1 MSNDSGDREI
11 SEALFEQSQRHVQ
24 VLFDH
29 ERNSDLLET
38 WLGQTYTVETPAEP
52 SMEPHVDLCLVDD
65 VAFARHR
72 EAIDGWK
79 RRSTPVFAPVLL
91 VSDERVSERFE
102 PADWQ
107 TIDGLYI
114 IDDVVS
120 MPVEK
125 PVLHRRM
132 ENLLERRVLSQTL
145 DSRYR
150 RIEGRFS
157 SLFATLPDPAFVADA
172 DGALVIVNDAL
183 RVVSGVD
190 SDDVAGERVASLDCF
205 TADAARAV
213 EACIDAA
220 VAERPPAETETR
232 LTTDDGQTRSVSL
245 KADAITVDDQ
255 QVVTVVLRDVT
266 ERKRAEAELRESEQR
281 FRQIARNLDEIIWM
295 LDEDG
300 DLLYVSPGYERLTG
314 HPSDDLVAEAD
325 PLATALDHVHRADAD
340 RVADEFRAMLDDV
353 AAGGADDAYHFEYR
367 LRHADGTTRWAE
379 ASAYPV
385 PGPDGESTR
394 VVGIVDD
401 ITVRKRRERELER
414 QNARLEEF
422 AGIVSHDLRN
432 PLQVIDARLD
442 LLDVPPE
449 QHGYVEAIE
458 RATGRMERLIEDLLT
473 LAREGE
479 TVSERT
485 PTELAAVAR
494 RAWQA
499 VNAPES
505 SLRVEGDGVV
515 QADASRLQ
523 QLFENLYRN
532 SAEHGGPTEDLTVRV
547 GTLADGFYVEDT
559 GPGIPSS
566 QQDRVFE
573 RGYSTQDNG
582 TGFGLNIVDDIA
594 AAHGWSVVATDAD
607 DGGARFEITG
617 VSIT

>member
-1 MSNDSGDREI
+1 MSDDQGDQESGEP
-11 SEALFEQSQRHVQ
+11 LFEQSQRHVQ

-29 ERNSDLLET
+29 ERNGDLLEA
-38 WLGQTYTVETPAEP
+38 WLGETYTVETPTEP
-52 SMEPHVDLCLVDD
+52 SLKPHVDLCLVDAA
-65 VAFARHR
+65 AFARHR
-72 EAIDGWK
+72 EAFDEWK
-79 RRSTPVFAPVLL
+79 RRSSPVFAPVLL
-91 VSDERVSERFE
+91 VSEERVNERFD

-120 MPVEK
+120 VPVEK

-132 ENLLERRVLSQTL
+132 ENLLERRTLSQTL

-150 RIEGRFS
+150 HSEGRFS

-172 DGALVIVNDAL
+172 DGTLVVVNDAF
-183 RVVSGVD
+183 RAVAD
-190 SDDVAGERVASLDCF
+190 IASDDAEGAEVASVDCF
-205 TADAARAV
+205 AADAARAV
-213 EACIDAA
+213 ENCIDAA
-220 VAERPPAETETR
+220 IAERPPAETEAR
-232 LTTDDGQTRSVSL
+232 LTTPDGQTRYVSL
-245 KADAITVDDQ
+245 NADAVAVDGE
-255 QVVTVVLRDVT
+255 QVVTVVLRDVS
-266 ERKRAEAELRESEQR
+266 ERKRVEAELRESEQR
-281 FRQIARNLDEIIWM
+281 FRRIAENLDEMIWM

-300 DLLYVSPGYERLTG
+300 DLLYVSSGYENLTG
-314 HPSDDLVAEAD
+314 RSSDDLAAETD
-325 PLATALDHVHRADAD
+325 PLATALDHVHRADAE
-340 RVADEFRAMLDDV
+340 RVSGEFDAMLHEV
-353 AAGGADDAYHFEYR
+353 AAGAADDAYHFEYR

-385 PGPDGESTR
+385 PAPHDASTR
-394 VVGIVDD
+394 IVGIVDD
-401 ITVRKRRERELER
+401 ITARKRRERELER

-442 LLDVPPE
+442 LLDVPQE

-479 TVSERT
+479 TVSERR
-485 PTELAAVAR
+485 PTELDAVAR
-494 RAWQA
+494 RAWRT

-505 SLRVEGDGVV
+505 SLRVEDDGVV
-515 QADASRLQ
+515 EADASRLQ
-523 QLFENLYRN
+523 QLFENLFRN
-532 SAEHGGPTEDLTVRV
+532 SVEHGGPAEDLTVRV
-547 GTLADGFYVEDT
+547 GTLGDGFYVEDT
-559 GPGIPSS
+559 GPGIPAD

-594 AAHGWSVVATDAD
+594 AAHGWSIIATDTD
-607 DGGARFEITG
+607 EDGARFEVTG
-617 VSIT
+617 VSII